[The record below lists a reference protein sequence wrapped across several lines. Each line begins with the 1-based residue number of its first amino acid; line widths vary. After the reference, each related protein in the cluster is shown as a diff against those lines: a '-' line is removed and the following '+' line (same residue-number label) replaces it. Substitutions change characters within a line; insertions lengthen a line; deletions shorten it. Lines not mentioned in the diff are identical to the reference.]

1 MLSTHWRER
10 ANESGVARLAQA
22 SDTLAHALH
31 AANDA
36 VARHGASGF
45 ERARTIG
52 QQAFDHAQR
61 TGRSTR
67 SLVVG
72 HPLESV
78 LLAGLAGVVIGWVL
92 RHARSPQRVEPAT
105 SRKPAARRPTQR
117 RSGSRN
123 AASKSP

>member
-1 MLSTHWRER
+1 MSTLWRER
-10 ANESGVARLAQA
+10 ANDAVAARFADASGALTQ
-22 SDTLAHALH
+22 ALH
-31 AANDA
+31 AAGDA
-36 VARHGASGF
+36 LTRSGDSSLEHARA
-45 ERARTIG
+45 IG
-52 QQAFDHAQR
+52 QQALDHAQR
-61 TGRSTR
+61 AGRSTR
-67 SLVVG
+67 SLVAG

-92 RHARSPQRVEPAT
+92 RHARSRQRVEPAA